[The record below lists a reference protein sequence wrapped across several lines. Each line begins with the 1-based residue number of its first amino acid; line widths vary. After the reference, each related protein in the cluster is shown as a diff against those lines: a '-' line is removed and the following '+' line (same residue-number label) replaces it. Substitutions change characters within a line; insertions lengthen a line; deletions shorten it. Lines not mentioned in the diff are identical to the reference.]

1 MGTRLSRLWLACIV
15 TVVGSCFGFA
25 PARSHVS
32 AQHRAFAGE
41 AAAAAASTA
50 RGHASAV
57 RANPT
62 AVSAQS
68 IREGRMKSP
77 SGKPTVNLSTTR
89 LAIASGSS
97 DTLTARLSRSLRR
110 AKLTWTSSN
119 PIVTVKPITAKG
131 DQVRLEAKN
140 ASGDATVTAAATS
153 GSWTYTA
160 SALIRV
166 HPGDAGGFIVDS
178 GVLLGYKGS
187 SPDVRIPGGVTA
199 IDGNAFFLRNVERI
213 HVPASVSSIGDQ
225 AFAKAPNL
233 KEIAFED
240 TDVNPSRLASV
251 GSSVVSEDRKLMS
264 LTLPRSVT
272 KIAPGAFQ
280 SCSMRE
286 ISLPAGLTEIPDDAF
301 RHCAK
306 LAKVTLSDS
315 VTRIGQRAFK
325 SNGELS
331 DFTLIGGGGKKAG
344 VGLPSKLTEI
354 GAKAFSGTAFTEFSL
369 PKGVVSV
376 GDGFLSGSKV
386 KKVTLNEGLKH
397 VGTKAFVLTPV
408 EEIDIPDSVQTI
420 ASGTFSYAASLKRVL
435 IGKNVRADI
444 LVGAFVST
452 PKLSEIQV
460 KDDALNYTS
469 VDGVLYNK
477 DKTKLIAFPAAWKRG
492 VSSYSIPEGVREISN
507 KAFHEVK
514 IMNVSFPS
522 TLKRIG
528 NEAFRLTALTS
539 VNLPKGVETVEMWA
553 FSAISSLVSVDL
565 GGTITV
571 GTMAFSHNG
580 KLTYVNMRPELGRLT
595 TIKDYGFGRTSI
607 VDLVIPDSVTSI
619 EEHAFWSNDKLT
631 KVHIG
636 AKLTS
641 LGQNAFYH
649 TRNLKNFTVSAVNSV
664 FFVYG
669 NVLYTKRADGLHLT
683 LSPSGNSS
691 IEYAVRRGTV
701 QIDRGAFSENAKLAK
716 VVLPEGLKRIEGDAF
731 YGASALTEVKFPQS
745 LEYVDGFAS
754 TGLREVEFGT
764 NIREIA
770 QDCFSGTMPV
780 RLIVRRGIDG
790 RFTDS
795 TNFRSGEP
803 KSAYFGEGMT
813 SVSYVYGVFPEY
825 LVLPSTLKEFRL
837 DGASGTGTGKVK
849 VYVAAAPGTAAWNLV
864 SVQMSKAG
872 MDPARQLHSYT
883 PLKAVLRHADKLV
896 RGSKSPVTVEVSGG
910 VEGRRQARILA
921 VSPTGKTSVLH
932 DWTDASQLPGTKAP
946 TTAGRTTAAP
956 SEVPT
961 PADSQASTPA
971 GGPTPSA
978 DPKGGNGSAYGFT
991 AEITVPADG
1000 SALRLEA
1007 RDETGYTFR
1016 TQ

>member
-32 AQHRAFAGE
+32 AQHRDFAGE

-166 HPGDAGGFIVDS
+166 RPGDAGGFIVDS

-331 DFTLIGGGGKKAG
+331 DFTLIGRGGKRAG

-354 GAKAFSGTAFTEFSL
+354 GAGAFSGTAFTEFSL
-369 PKGVVSV
+369 PKGVISV

-386 KKVTLNEGLKH
+386 EKITLNEGLKH
-397 VGTKAFVLTPV
+397 VGARAFVLTPV

-420 ASGTFSYAASLKRVL
+420 ASEAFSHATSLKRIL

-619 EEHAFWSNDKLT
+619 EEHAFWSNDKLK

-649 TRNLKNFTVSAVNSV
+649 TRNLKNLTVSAVNSV

-837 DGASGTGTGKVK
+837 RPWTTDLSMKD
-849 VYVAAAPGTAAWNLV
+849 VYIAAAPGSAAWNLV
-864 SVQMSKAG
+864 SGQMSKAG

-883 PLKAVLRHADKLV
+883 PLKAVLRNADKLV

-910 VEGRRQARILA
+910 VNGRRQARILA
-921 VSPTGKTSVLH
+921 VSPNGKTSVLH

>member
-166 HPGDAGGFIVDS
+166 RPGDAGGFIVDS

-315 VTRIGQRAFK
+315 VTRIGQRAFE

-331 DFTLIGGGGKKAG
+331 NFTLIGGGGKKAG

-354 GAKAFSGTAFTEFSL
+354 GAKAFSGTVFTEFSL

-397 VGTKAFVLTPV
+397 VG
-408 EEIDIPDSVQTI
+408 
-420 ASGTFSYAASLKRVL
+420 LKR
-435 IGKNVRADI
+435 
-444 LVGAFVST
+444 S
-452 PKLSEIQV
+452 
-460 KDDALNYTS
+460 
-469 VDGVLYNK
+469 
-477 DKTKLIAFPAAWKRG
+477 
-492 VSSYSIPEGVREISN
+492 
-507 KAFHEVK
+507 
-514 IMNVSFPS
+514 
-522 TLKRIG
+522 
-528 NEAFRLTALTS
+528 
-539 VNLPKGVETVEMWA
+539 
-553 FSAISSLVSVDL
+553 
-565 GGTITV
+565 
-571 GTMAFSHNG
+571 
-580 KLTYVNMRPELGRLT
+580 
-595 TIKDYGFGRTSI
+595 
-607 VDLVIPDSVTSI
+607 
-619 EEHAFWSNDKLT
+619 
-631 KVHIG
+631 
-636 AKLTS
+636 
-641 LGQNAFYH
+641 
-649 TRNLKNFTVSAVNSV
+649 
-664 FFVYG
+664 
-669 NVLYTKRADGLHLT
+669 
-683 LSPSGNSS
+683 
-691 IEYAVRRGTV
+691 
-701 QIDRGAFSENAKLAK
+701 
-716 VVLPEGLKRIEGDAF
+716 
-731 YGASALTEVKFPQS
+731 
-745 LEYVDGFAS
+745 
-754 TGLREVEFGT
+754 
-764 NIREIA
+764 
-770 QDCFSGTMPV
+770 C
-780 RLIVRRGIDG
+780 
-790 RFTDS
+790 
-795 TNFRSGEP
+795 
-803 KSAYFGEGMT
+803 
-813 SVSYVYGVFPEY
+813 
-825 LVLPSTLKEFRL
+825 
-837 DGASGTGTGKVK
+837 
-849 VYVAAAPGTAAWNLV
+849 
-864 SVQMSKAG
+864 
-872 MDPARQLHSYT
+872 
-883 PLKAVLRHADKLV
+883 
-896 RGSKSPVTVEVSGG
+896 
-910 VEGRRQARILA
+910 
-921 VSPTGKTSVLH
+921 
-932 DWTDASQLPGTKAP
+932 
-946 TTAGRTTAAP
+946 
-956 SEVPT
+956 
-961 PADSQASTPA
+961 
-971 GGPTPSA
+971 
-978 DPKGGNGSAYGFT
+978 
-991 AEITVPADG
+991 
-1000 SALRLEA
+1000 
-1007 RDETGYTFR
+1007 
-1016 TQ
+1016 

>member
-166 HPGDAGGFIVDS
+166 RPGDAGGFIVDS

-331 DFTLIGGGGKKAG
+331 DFTLIGRGGKRAG

-354 GAKAFSGTAFTEFSL
+354 GAGAFSGTAFTEFSL
-369 PKGVVSV
+369 PKGVISV

-386 KKVTLNEGLKH
+386 EKITLNEGLKH
-397 VGTKAFVLTPV
+397 VGARAFVLTPV

-420 ASGTFSYAASLKRVL
+420 ASEAFSHATSLKRIL

-522 TLKRIG
+522 TLKHIG

-619 EEHAFWSNDKLT
+619 EEHAFWSNDKLK

-649 TRNLKNFTVSAVNSV
+649 TRNLKNLTVSAVNSV

-813 SVSYVYGVFPEY
+813 NVVYENGDLPKIM
-825 LVLPSTLKEFRL
+825 VLPSTLKEFRL
-837 DGASGTGTGKVK
+837 RPWTTDLSMKD
-849 VYVAAAPGTAAWNLV
+849 VYIAAAPGSAAWNLV
-864 SVQMSKAG
+864 SGQMSKAG
-872 MDPARQLHSYT
+872 MDPARHLHSYT
-883 PLKAVLRHADKLV
+883 PLKAVLRNADKLV

-910 VEGRRQARILA
+910 VNGRRQARILA
-921 VSPTGKTSVLH
+921 VSPNGKTSVLH

>member
-331 DFTLIGGGGKKAG
+331 DFTLIGRGGKRAG

-354 GAKAFSGTAFTEFSL
+354 GAGAFSGTAFTEFSL
-369 PKGVVSV
+369 PKGVISV

-386 KKVTLNEGLKH
+386 EKITLNEGLKH
-397 VGTKAFVLTPV
+397 VGARAFVLTPV

-420 ASGTFSYAASLKRVL
+420 ASEAFSHATSLKRIL

-522 TLKRIG
+522 TLKHIG

-619 EEHAFWSNDKLT
+619 EEHAFWSNDKLK

-649 TRNLKNFTVSAVNSV
+649 TRNLKNLTVSAVNSV

-813 SVSYVYGVFPEY
+813 NVVYENGDLPKIM
-825 LVLPSTLKEFRL
+825 VLPSTLKEFRL
-837 DGASGTGTGKVK
+837 RPWTTDLSMKD
-849 VYVAAAPGTAAWNLV
+849 VYIAAAPGSAAWNLV
-864 SVQMSKAG
+864 SGQMSKAG
-872 MDPARQLHSYT
+872 MDPARHLHSYT
-883 PLKAVLRHADKLV
+883 PLKAVLRNADKLV

-910 VEGRRQARILA
+910 VNGRRQARILA
-921 VSPTGKTSVLH
+921 VSPNGKTSVLH